1 MNTYKR
7 HRYPPDIISY
17 AVWLYFRFN
26 LSHRDIEDLLAQRG
40 IIVSYESIRLWCI
53 KFGRIYARRLKRRH
67 QGYGDTFYI
76 DEVFVKINGKQH
88 YLWRAVDQ
96 EGDVIDVFLQS
107 CRDGAAAKRFFKR
120 LLRGQGGAPRQ
131 IVTDKL
137 RSYVVAHREL
147 IPETIHNTARY
158 ANNRAELSHQPTR
171 VRERGMRR
179 FKSAAQAQRF
189 LTVHAAVYTLFNLG
203 RHLIGAAYY
212 KKLRIDAFGQW
223 TIAVA

>member
-53 KFGRIYARRLKRRH
+53 KFGQVYARRLKRRH

-203 RHLIGAAYY
+203 RHLIGAAHY

>member
-7 HRYPPDIISY
+7 HRFPPAIISY

-40 IIVSYESIRLWCI
+40 IIVSYESIRLGCI
-53 KFGRIYARRLKRRH
+53 KFGRIYTRRLKRRH
-67 QGYGDTFYI
+67 TGYGDTFYI

-96 EGDVIDVFLQS
+96 DGEVIDVFLQS
-107 CRDGAAAKRFFKR
+107 CRDGSAAKRFFKR
-120 LLRGQGGAPRQ
+120 LLRRQGGAPRQ

-137 RSYVVAHREL
+137 RSYGVAQRDL

-189 LTVHAAVYTLFNLG
+189 LTVHAVVYTLFNLG
-203 RHLIGAAYY
+203 WASCRRQA
-212 KKLRIDAFGQW
+212 
-223 TIAVA
+223 